1 MISHVLICVS
11 VYVHLK
17 TFRIHSTPLHREIL
31 EPLVFLSTYD
41 DMNPNWYSFVTSP
54 ISETPRY
61 CIQAVWV
68 VVWPLCGT
76 THAFSHSFHFTSNS
90 LTILCSLLGHVQRRK
105 SLFSFLLCFQGR
117 ETTRETAR
125 TFFRYNMWQSHLE
138 EKVWHE
144 SKAGKKLQTHLKIGP
159 Y

>member
-1 MISHVLICVS
+1 MISHVLIC

-17 TFRIHSTPLHREIL
+17 TFRIHSTPLHRKIL
-31 EPLVFLSTYD
+31 GSLVFLSTYD
-41 DMNPNWYSFVTSP
+41 DMNPNWYSFVMSP
-54 ISETPRY
+54 ISEKPRH
-61 CIQAVWV
+61 CIQAVGV

-105 SLFSFLLCFQGR
+105 SLLRFSLFQEKPLGKQRELSSGR
-117 ETTRETAR
+117 TCWIA
-125 TFFRYNMWQSHLE
+125 SSG
-138 EKVWHE
+138 KVWHE
-144 SKAGKKLQTHLKIGP
+144 LQTHLKIGP